1 MAVRIMAYRPQAGS
15 PLDPGYRNGR
25 WPAPMPPK
33 RAKAPCKGLRMAE
46 RLPPH
51 AFLVAVVIAIVAIGL
66 LISQVVGIF
75 VP

>member
-1 MAVRIMAYRPQAGS
+1 
-15 PLDPGYRNGR
+15 
-25 WPAPMPPK
+25 
-33 RAKAPCKGLRMAE
+33 MAE